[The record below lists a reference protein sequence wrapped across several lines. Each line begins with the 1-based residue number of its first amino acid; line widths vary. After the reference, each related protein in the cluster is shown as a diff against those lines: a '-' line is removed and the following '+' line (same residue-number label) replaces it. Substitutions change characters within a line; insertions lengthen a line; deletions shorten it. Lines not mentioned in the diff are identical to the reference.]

1 MTTYKLTIPEIIILN
16 KGLNYS
22 ITNKIKHSQIIEQME
37 KFERRLQ
44 LKYHFYISESYG
56 QKINKEQIR
65 PRKIFGT
72 IPSSFQ
78 PKIKN
83 ETITKIYRQIKT
95 KNHM

>member
-1 MTTYKLTIPEIIILN
+1 
-16 KGLNYS
+16 
-22 ITNKIKHSQIIEQME
+22 ME

-56 QKINKEQIR
+56 QKIKKEQIR

-83 ETITKIYRQIKT
+83 ETITKFTDKLKQKIIYRNNQPIKC
-95 KNHM
+95 NVSEAEESGY